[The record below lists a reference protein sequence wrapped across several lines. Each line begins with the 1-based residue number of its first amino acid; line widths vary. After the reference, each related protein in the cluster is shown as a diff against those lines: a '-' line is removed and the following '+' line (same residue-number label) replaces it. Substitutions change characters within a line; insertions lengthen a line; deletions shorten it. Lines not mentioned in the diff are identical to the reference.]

1 MLNRT
6 GNNGSNGSSNGTAC
20 PPVAD
25 MEPVP
30 DNTPTGIAFPI
41 MRANPAA
48 GMARREVMF
57 GAGGFVLGVGLTLAI
72 LHFCSRRMR

>member
-1 MLNRT
+1 MHNRT
-6 GNNGSNGSSNGTAC
+6 GNNGSNGSSNGAGC
-20 PPVAD
+20 PPVVEMDPVAD
-25 MEPVP
+25 PM
-30 DNTPTGIAFPI
+30 PTGVAFPI